1 MNRLLQSS
9 ATVVILGGLLFF
21 GTLFG
26 VVSATHLGTVQLP
39 EKVAAAP
46 SDDPS
51 WKFHNPEIDQ
61 WVAQIKE
68 ERDALAVREQQLKD
82 WEARLNAESKE
93 ISTVTRTV
101 SNVQAEIDKRILT
114 FKEQEKENIKKQVKV
129 VAGMSPDGAATML
142 NQMPDDE
149 VTKLLFS
156 MKNDVAGAILDAMS
170 KQGTGAARRAA
181 LLAQRIKDVLSVP
194 ATNTTAA
201 NASR

>member
-1 MNRLLQSS
+1 MKLIQSP

-21 GTLFG
+21 GTMFG
-26 VVSATHLGTVQLP
+26 VVSSTHFGPVHLP
-39 EKVAAAP
+39 EKAPPAP

-51 WKFHNPEIDQ
+51 WKFRNPEIDQ

-93 ISTVTRTV
+93 ISTVTRAV
-101 SNVQAEIDKRILT
+101 SNVQADIDKRIVA

-129 VAGMSPDGAATML
+129 VAGMTPDGAATML
-142 NQMPDDE
+142 WEMPDDD
-149 VTKLLFS
+149 VVKLLFS
-156 MKNDVAGAILDAMS
+156 MKNDIAGGILDAMS
-170 KQGTGAARRAA
+170 RQSTGAARRAA
-181 LLAQRIKDVLSVP
+181 MLAQRIKDVMSMP
-194 ATNTTAA
+194 ATNNLTA

>member
-1 MNRLLQSS
+1 MKLIQSP

-21 GTLFG
+21 GTMFG
-26 VVSATHLGTVQLP
+26 VVSSTHFGAVHLP
-39 EKVAAAP
+39 EKSAAP
-46 SDDPS
+46 PTDDPS

-93 ISTVTRTV
+93 ISTVTRAV
-101 SNVQAEIDKRILT
+101 SNVQSDIDKRIVL

-142 NQMPDDE
+142 NEMPDDE

-181 LLAQRIKDVLSVP
+181 LLAQRIKDVMSVP